1 MFTAEFGVNLV
12 PVAGPVAVVAS
23 FKVVDNWGD
32 PDSSETHVF
41 DVVEVLGDS
50 FEGASAVVA
59 QVVAVGVVSVASA
72 ETVGEDLVN
81 GAAFPGF
88 FISRFY

>member
-1 MFTAEFGVNLV
+1 MI

-23 FKVVDNWGD
+23 VEIVDNWGD

-50 FEGASAVVA
+50 FEGTAAVVA
-59 QVVAVGVVSVASA
+59 QVVAVGVVPVASA
-72 ETVGEDLVN
+72 KTVGEDLVN
-81 GAAFPGF
+81 GAAFPGV
-88 FISRFY
+88 FIG